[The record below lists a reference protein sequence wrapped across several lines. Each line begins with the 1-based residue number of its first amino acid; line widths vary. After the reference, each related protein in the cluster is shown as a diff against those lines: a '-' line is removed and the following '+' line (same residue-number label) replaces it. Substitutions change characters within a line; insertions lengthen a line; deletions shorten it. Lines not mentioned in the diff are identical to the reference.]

1 MVRSWECMQATLV
14 KFIGGNLKKKKECQH
29 LIRRKIVHVYF
40 CKFEFSALK
49 SLGVCLE
56 WEIQGEN
63 KNWRNNILRKQ
74 YTTHNH
80 SKNTKY
86 QKVHFG
92 VYHIR

>member
-1 MVRSWECMQATLV
+1 MYIFV
-14 KFIGGNLKKKKECQH
+14 NLNSV
-29 LIRRKIVHVYF
+29 L
-40 CKFEFSALK
+40 LK
-49 SLGVCLE
+49 VICLE

-80 SKNTKY
+80 SKNTES

-92 VYHIR
+92 VHHIR